1 MSNFQIYFIIHWTT
15 GMHVSLD
22 KITYYYTD

>member
-1 MSNFQIYFIIHWTT
+1 MYNFKIYFIIHWITC
-15 GMHVSLD
+15 MHISLD